1 MKVKYFKILFFSF
14 SSLGVRRVQEAGPV
28 QLEEVV
34 PLQDG
39 YRHQ

>member
-1 MKVKYFKILFFSF
+1 MKLNCFKIYFISF